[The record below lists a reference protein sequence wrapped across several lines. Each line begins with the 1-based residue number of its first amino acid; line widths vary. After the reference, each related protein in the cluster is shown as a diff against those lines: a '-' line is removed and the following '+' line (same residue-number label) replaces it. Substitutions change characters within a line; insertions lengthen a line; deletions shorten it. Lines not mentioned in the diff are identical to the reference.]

1 MKKSKSLKIL
11 LAPFLTLAI
20 ACAFVICFSGA
31 ALANTLPAMNQADD
45 FALGITNADD
55 YDVQVFRFKDLAQ
68 IKGEAAAL
76 YSKTGDEAA
85 ARLDNIQLNHIQ
97 LSNRK
102 NVNEI
107 KEYIDGL
114 DFSIDGEETRE
125 ILLKQLDDLL
135 VEMAA
140 EGKYLEE
147 YSILMPKASLES
159 HYGIYNGYD
168 FRQILTTTRTTFDKK
183 LEDTTAKFNRWIG
196 GSLTAALGIANGY
209 VGFAFSAISTFFG
222 NGWVA
227 HDGEIIQVFV
237 TDNNTLRVI
246 TVQDKGN
253 YVSGD
258 YAPALQQQKK
268 VIATKWIYHYFPTST
283 STGTST
289 KVWYAPDKTFTT
301 DDYGNSSANMKRALN
316 IYLAWGGSYMDDDA
330 LPSAVSLAFK

>member
-1 MKKSKSLKIL
+1 MKKSKSLKML
-11 LAPFLTLAI
+11 FAPFLTLAI

-140 EGKYLEE
+140 EGNYLAE
-147 YSILMPKASLES
+147 YSILMPKASSES
-159 HYGIYNGYD
+159 HYGTYNGYD
-168 FRQILTTTRTTFDKK
+168 FRQIITTNRMDSKRD
-183 LEDTTAKFNRWIG
+183 LEDTRARFNKWIG

-209 VGFAFSAISTFFG
+209 VGFAFSVISTFFDS
-222 NGWVA
+222 GWQASHGDYIHVDA
-227 HDGEIIQVFV
+227 
-237 TDNNTLRVI
+237 TNYNTLRII
-246 TVQDKGN
+246 TVEDKGN
-253 YVSGD
+253 HVSGD
-258 YAPALQQQKK
+258 YAPVLQQHKMR
-268 VIATKWIYHYFPTST
+268 VASTWTYYYYPTPTS
-283 STGTST
+283 ST
-289 KVWYAPDKTFTT
+289 KHTREWRSPQKTFMS
-301 DDYGNSSANMKRALN
+301 DDYDNTSANMKRALN
-316 IYLAWGGSYMDDDA
+316 IYLAWGGSYMDDDT
-330 LPSAVSLAFK
+330 LPSAISIAFR